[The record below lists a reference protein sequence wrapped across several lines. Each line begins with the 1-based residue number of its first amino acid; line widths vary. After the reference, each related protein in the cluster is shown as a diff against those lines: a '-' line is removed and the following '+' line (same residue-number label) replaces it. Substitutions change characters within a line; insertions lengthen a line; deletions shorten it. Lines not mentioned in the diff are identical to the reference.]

1 MATAIV
7 KVLRGLNHLK
17 VSQITRLPSSVNSG
31 IYDIYKFYYL
41 TAVNMNLLCASF
53 VGDAYKCTVI
63 FNKYVNVAK
72 DTRIHYIFQ
81 GHESIFQCH
90 TIWYFECAYHIDL
103 RVKREWY
110 FLVPL

>member
-7 KVLRGLNHLK
+7 KVLGGLNHLK
-17 VSQITRLPSSVNSG
+17 VSQITRLPSSVDSG
-31 IYDIYKFYYL
+31 IYDIYKFYCL
-41 TAVNMNLLCASF
+41 TAMNMNLLCTSF
-53 VGDAYKCTVI
+53 AGDAYKYTMI
-63 FNKYVNVAK
+63 FNKYVHVTK
-72 DTRIHYIFQ
+72 EKRIHYISQ
-81 GHESIFQCH
+81 SHESIFQCQ